1 MLQLKRHYSILTAQA
16 VITLNLF
23 CDWNK
28 AVPQMCGTGGAAAE
42 GRLCQP
48 GWSLYGH
55 RSTGHCSIDLRL
67 SAPSYKSQACKGEP
81 LLVLF
86 RQWDHPFSIPQLT
99 EWCLQKLKIL
109 VVFNWHICSGHER
122 QCIFHLHHMH
132 VVGKKKKKNLNK
144 SHFLTKQHIVF

>member
-109 VVFNWHICSGHER
+109 VVFNWHLLWSWETMYFPFASHACGWEE
-122 QCIFHLHHMH
+122 
-132 VVGKKKKKNLNK
+132 KKKNLNK
-144 SHFLTKQHIVF
+144 SHFHTKQHIVF